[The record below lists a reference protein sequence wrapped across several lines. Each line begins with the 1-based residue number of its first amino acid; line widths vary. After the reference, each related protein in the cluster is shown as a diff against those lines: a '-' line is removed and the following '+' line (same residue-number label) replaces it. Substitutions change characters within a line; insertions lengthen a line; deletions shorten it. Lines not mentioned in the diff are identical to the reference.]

1 MRIRRERAE
10 IAGPRSPEPAQKRGD
25 LKNSPNLGGT
35 TKQACSRPKPGDGS
49 IFFAP
54 AAFWRTVER
63 LILHS
68 KFAGAAQHFLLLL
81 QKKTLARQKRP
92 RRNEPPQA
100 TSLILCAHFFL
111 SKPQT
116 EFAVWIFSMQICD
129 NLSVSASPSQHPYP
143 PFVPSGHFPLIGG
156 IGPWKGSQGSALPA
170 SPFFLTFLPISVRI
184 YTVHRRVDGR
194 NSAG

>member
-81 QKKTLARQKRP
+81 QKKTLAKEKEPEGISISPQTPLNRP
-92 RRNEPPQA
+92 R
-100 TSLILCAHFFL
+100 
-111 SKPQT
+111 KPLR
-116 EFAVWIFSMQICD
+116 FSWIFPAIAD
-129 NLSVSASPSQHPYP
+129 NTQKSERFRTEQSPAPTGCRAMK
-143 PFVPSGHFPLIGG
+143 VDFPAKRCRPTNL
-156 IGPWKGSQGSALPA
+156 AC
-170 SPFFLTFLPISVRI
+170 TF
-184 YTVHRRVDGR
+184 Y
-194 NSAG
+194 